1 MEVTSLAEQSNVASS
16 RKPPADDKKSKQA
29 REKRDKSALRIRLDE
44 EKRQKDEEKRQKE
57 KERKIAADI
66 KRKEE
71 QRQALIKLKLAPI

>member
-44 EKRQKDEEKRQKE
+44 EKRQKDEEKR
-57 KERKIAADI
+57 
-66 KRKEE
+66 
-71 QRQALIKLKLAPI
+71 